1 MTVAPES
8 PPEHRRHPGRALGVA
23 AALLTAV
30 VAGCGDDPE
39 PRPEPGAPAAQA
51 PAVRGPQRT
60 EGRESATIRA
70 IRSRGRLNCG
80 VNHSL
85 PGFAYPDNRGVWRGF
100 EVDYCR
106 AVAAAVLGD
115 REAVQFVPVSPTE
128 RFPALQAG
136 EVDVLIRNTSH
147 TFSRDADLGLDFAAI
162 YYFDGQGFLAPRS
175 LNLRSAAELA
185 GARICVITGSTTELN
200 LADFFRSRGLTFE
213 SVVVDRVE
221 QARASYARQAC
232 DAITDDISGLASTR
246 SVLDNPQAHVVLP
259 DVVSKEPMGAV
270 IRQGDDG
277 WADVV
282 RWTLYAMILGEEHGI
297 TSKNAEEM
305 KRTSTDP
312 QVRRLLGAEGNFG
325 RMLGLSDDWGL
336 QVLRQVG
343 NYGEVFESN
352 LGARSPLRLE
362 RGLNALWTADKPGL
376 LYAPPIR

>member
-1 MTVAPES
+1 MSLAPDSPADRRSPLRRAVPLAAVLLAVA
-8 PPEHRRHPGRALGVA
+8 
-23 AALLTAV
+23 
-30 VAGCGDDPE
+30 VAGCGDDPA
-39 PRPEPGAPAAQA
+39 PATATPQQPAAQQQ
-51 PAVRGPQRT
+51 PRTSQGAV
-60 EGRESATIRA
+60 RESATLRA
-70 IRSRGRLNCG
+70 VRSRGRLNCG

-106 AVAAAVLGD
+106 AIAAAVLGD

-147 TFSRDADLGLDFAAI
+147 TFSRDADLGFDFAAI
-162 YYFDGQGFLAPRS
+162 YYFDGQGFMVPRS

-200 LADFFRSRGLTFE
+200 VADFFRSRGLAYE
-213 SVVVDRVE
+213 PVVVDRVE

-246 SVLDNPQAHVVLP
+246 SVLDNPQAHVLLP
-259 DVVSKEPMGAV
+259 DVISKEPMASV
-270 IRQGDDG
+270 VRQGDDA
-277 WADVV
+277 WEDIV
-282 RWTLYAMILGEEHGI
+282 RWTFYAMVLGEELGA
-297 TSKNAEEM
+297 TSDNVEQL
-305 KRTSTDP
+305 RGSSRDP
-312 QVRRLLGAEGNFG
+312 ELRRLLGADGQYG
-325 RMLGLSDDWGL
+325 RMLGLSDDWAF

-343 NYGEVFESN
+343 NYGEVFETN
-352 LGARSPLRLE
+352 LGARSPLRLQ
-362 RGLNALWTADKPGL
+362 RGLNALWRAEQPGL